1 MKNRPTIDSAA
12 KKTGFTLLE
21 VMIAAG
27 VLGIGCFGILSM
39 LLTAQDNNSL
49 SGSRSEAIIIAE
61 RYQAALENEARA
73 ATYDKNTKSVTPSPS
88 NNSILSR
95 VITANTWRLLGKVN
109 ALAVDQ
115 TGADEGTMAASEPN
129 RYCVGIFN
137 RGPQNGNML
146 YTGAIRVYW
155 KKDNTTMSDGE
166 CIQANFIKFD
176 TYANRDVEKYAFVTV
191 PYSVMPGSSSVRLE
205 CVIGEECTH

>member
-73 ATYDKNTKSVTPSPS
+73 AKYIEATQTVQLNSS
-88 NNSILSR
+88 NSSILSH
-95 VITANTWRLLGKVN
+95 VINKPNWQLLGRVN
-109 ALAVDQ
+109 ALAVDK
-115 TGADEGTMAASEPN
+115 ADAGTTMAASEPN
-129 RYCVGIFN
+129 HYCVGIFN
-137 RGPQNGNML
+137 RPSRNGGQL

-155 KKDNTTMSDGE
+155 RKDNREMTVADCGNNTRFP
-166 CIQANFIKFD
+166 NFD
-176 TYANRDVEKYAFVTV
+176 TYANRSSVRDYNFVTV
-191 PYSVMPGSSSVRLE
+191 PYSVMPGTNARQEFVLGRE
-205 CVIGEECTH
+205 VTP

>member
-1 MKNRPTIDSAA
+1 MKNRPAIDRAA

-27 VLGIGCFGILSM
+27 VLGIGCFGVLSM

-49 SGSRSEAIIIAE
+49 SGARSEAIIIAE

-73 ATYDKNTKSVTPSPS
+73 ASINTTTKAIELSST
-88 NNSILSR
+88 NRNILSMVVGAAHER
-95 VITANTWRLLGKVN
+95 RWELLGRVN

-115 TGADEGTMAASEPN
+115 ANAGATMAASEPN

-137 RGPQNGNML
+137 RASRNGGQL

-155 KKDNTTMSDGE
+155 RKDNRAVTDADCGDAAM
-166 CIQANFIKFD
+166 FPLFD
-176 TYANRDVEKYAFVTV
+176 TYANRTVRDYNFVTV
-191 PYSVMPGSSSVRLE
+191 PYSVMPGTNARQEFVLGR
-205 CVIGEECTH
+205 